1 MELNHKEV
9 KSAKAGQSVAMK
21 IEPRTPSESS
31 RLYGRHFDHKDQLV
45 ARMTRESIDMLKESF
60 REELSKDDWRLVVQL
75 KTKQEQATGEQI

>member
-9 KSAKAGQSVAMK
+9 KKATAGQSVAMK

-45 ARMTRESIDMLKESF
+45 SRMTRESIDMLKESF
-60 REELSKDDWRLVVQL
+60 REELTKDDWRLVVAL
-75 KTKQEQATGEQI
+75 KTQYEKATGETI